1 MMMGTAVLTG
11 TTSCVSDLDQYP
23 HTETTSKDV
32 YTSLANYEAVLGKIY
47 AAMVTSGQGKGG
59 DNKDMESVL
68 NAGSGFDYMR
78 MFINMQEC
86 GTDEF
91 ASTWL
96 TGEQTTGLTYLSW
109 DANDAWVSDMYY
121 RIYYNIALCNE
132 FLRNANNANFSG
144 ADAEK
149 MKEYKAEV
157 RFMRALFYYHAL
169 DFYRNIPMVTENDPV
184 GSYIPPRYTPQQT
197 FDYIESELKD
207 CVGDMLPASTCP
219 YGQASQGAAYTL
231 LAKLYLNSEVYTGV
245 AKYAECKEACEKVMD
260 MGYSLESD
268 YSKLFNAD
276 NDKRTNEIIFALPVS
291 AEHTVSWGSSTYK
304 ELAREHR
311 RQFDIPVIG
320 ITGTNGKTTT
330 KELVSAVLAKKYRV
344 LHTEAN
350 YNNDVGVPR
359 TLLQITPEHEIA
371 VVEMGASH
379 PGDIQQL
386 VDYVEP
392 TCGMITNVG
401 RAHLEGFGS
410 FEGVKRTK
418 GELYDFMRAHGALLF
433 LNESDADLMEMAAE
447 RQFDRVVTYGTDST
461 ADVRGTL
468 ISCAPFLHFSFQ
480 AAAALTPQPL
490 EVRSQLIGSY
500 NMSNMLAAIA
510 IGLHFGVSPQDA
522 AQALEDYQPSN
533 NRSQLTVTDR
543 NRLIVD
549 AYNANPSSMAAAIE
563 NFRLTEA
570 DHKMA
575 ILGDMR
581 ELGEASAEEHQ
592 RIVDLLER
600 DGFHDVWL
608 VGPEFA
614 ATNTAYRTFPDVE
627 AVRRAIAEE
636 LPSGRTILIK
646 GSNGIRLFELPALL

>member
-1 MMMGTAVLTG
+1 MMGTAVLTG

-68 NAGSGFDYMR
+68 NNGSGFDYMR

-132 FLRNANNANFSG
+132 FLRNANSASFSG

-245 AKYAECKEACEKVMD
+245 AKYAECKDACWKVMN

-291 AEHTVSWGSSTYK
+291 AEHTVSWGSSTYLVCGQVSMSNANQNVADYGVTAGWSEFRLRPEFVDKFTQTDIDGNGDKRCKFFTNGQSKDISSMTTETAGYLSEKWRNLKDDGTTASNTADAGVETDFPLFRLADVYLMYAECVARTVEDKDKLDDWAGGSDAESDSRKQGAIYWINKVRERAYGKDENGNPRGQVWK
-304 ELAREHR
+304 ENFSSKDAFLQFILDERARELYHEGYR
-311 RQFDIPVIG
+311 RTDLIRFGEFTTSKYIWQWKGGTHDGQAVDSKYNIYPIPN
-320 ITGTNGKTTT
+320 T
-330 KELVSAVLAKKYRV
+330 EL
-344 LHTEAN
+344 T
-350 YNNDVGVPR
+350 
-359 TLLQITPEHEIA
+359 
-371 VVEMGASH
+371 
-379 PGDIQQL
+379 
-386 VDYVEP
+386 
-392 TCGMITNVG
+392 
-401 RAHLEGFGS
+401 
-410 FEGVKRTK
+410 
-418 GELYDFMRAHGALLF
+418 
-433 LNESDADLMEMAAE
+433 
-447 RQFDRVVTYGTDST
+447 
-461 ADVRGTL
+461 
-468 ISCAPFLHFSFQ
+468 
-480 AAAALTPQPL
+480 
-490 EVRSQLIGSY
+490 
-500 NMSNMLAAIA
+500 
-510 IGLHFGVSPQDA
+510 
-522 AQALEDYQPSN
+522 
-533 NRSQLTVTDR
+533 
-543 NRLIVD
+543 
-549 AYNANPSSMAAAIE
+549 ANP
-563 NFRLTEA
+563 NLHN
-570 DHKMA
+570 D
-575 ILGDMR
+575 
-581 ELGEASAEEHQ
+581 
-592 RIVDLLER
+592 
-600 DGFHDVWL
+600 
-608 VGPEFA
+608 
-614 ATNTAYRTFPDVE
+614 NY
-627 AVRRAIAEE
+627 
-636 LPSGRTILIK
+636 
-646 GSNGIRLFELPALL
+646 

>member
-1 MMMGTAVLTG
+1 MKLKNILYSMMMGTAVLTG

-68 NAGSGFDYMR
+68 NKGAGFDYMR

-132 FLRNANNANFSG
+132 FLRNANSASFSG

-245 AKYAECKEACEKVMD
+245 AKYAECKEACKKVMD

-268 YSKLFNAD
+268 YNKLFNAD

-291 AEHTVSWGSSTYK
+291 AEHTVSWGSSTYLVCGQVSMSNANQNVADYGVTAGWSEFRLRPEFVDKFTQTDIDGNGDKRCKFFTNGQSKDVTSMTDETTGYLSEKWSNLKDDKTTASNTADAGVETDFPLFRLADVYLMYAECVVRTVDNKDEWDNWAGGSDAENTSRKQGAIYWINKVRERAYGKDKGKVWK
-304 ELAREHR
+304 ENFSSKDAFLQFILDERARELYHEGYR
-311 RQFDIPVIG
+311 RTDLIRFGEFTTSKYIWQWKGGTHDGQAVDSKYNIYPIPN
-320 ITGTNGKTTT
+320 T
-330 KELVSAVLAKKYRV
+330 EL
-344 LHTEAN
+344 T
-350 YNNDVGVPR
+350 
-359 TLLQITPEHEIA
+359 
-371 VVEMGASH
+371 
-379 PGDIQQL
+379 
-386 VDYVEP
+386 
-392 TCGMITNVG
+392 
-401 RAHLEGFGS
+401 
-410 FEGVKRTK
+410 
-418 GELYDFMRAHGALLF
+418 
-433 LNESDADLMEMAAE
+433 
-447 RQFDRVVTYGTDST
+447 
-461 ADVRGTL
+461 
-468 ISCAPFLHFSFQ
+468 
-480 AAAALTPQPL
+480 
-490 EVRSQLIGSY
+490 
-500 NMSNMLAAIA
+500 
-510 IGLHFGVSPQDA
+510 
-522 AQALEDYQPSN
+522 
-533 NRSQLTVTDR
+533 
-543 NRLIVD
+543 
-549 AYNANPSSMAAAIE
+549 ANP
-563 NFRLTEA
+563 NLHN
-570 DHKMA
+570 D
-575 ILGDMR
+575 
-581 ELGEASAEEHQ
+581 
-592 RIVDLLER
+592 
-600 DGFHDVWL
+600 
-608 VGPEFA
+608 
-614 ATNTAYRTFPDVE
+614 NY
-627 AVRRAIAEE
+627 
-636 LPSGRTILIK
+636 
-646 GSNGIRLFELPALL
+646 

>member
-1 MMMGTAVLTG
+1 MKLKNILYSMMMGTAVLTG
-11 TTSCVSDLDQYP
+11 ATSCVSDLDQYP

-47 AAMVTSGQGKGG
+47 AAMVTSGQGKDG

-68 NAGSGFDYMR
+68 NKGAGFDYMR

-132 FLRNANNANFSG
+132 FLRNANSASFSG

-207 CVGDMLPASTCP
+207 CVDDMLPASTCP

-291 AEHTVSWGSSTYK
+291 AEHTVSWGSSTYLVCGQVSMSNANQNVADYGVTAGWSEFRLRPEFVDK
-304 ELAREHR
+304 FTQTDIDGSGDKRCKFFTNGQSKDVTSMTDETAGYLSEKWSNLKDDGTTASNTGDAGVDTDFPLFRLADVYLMYAECVVRLHNDWDNWAGGSDAESDSRKKGAIYWINKVRERAYGKGKGQVWSSNFADDDAFLQFILDERARELYHEGYR
-311 RQFDIPVIG
+311 RTDLIRYGQFTTNKYIWQWKGGVHDGQAVDSKYNIYPIPN
-320 ITGTNGKTTT
+320 T
-330 KELVSAVLAKKYRV
+330 EL
-344 LHTEAN
+344 T
-350 YNNDVGVPR
+350 
-359 TLLQITPEHEIA
+359 
-371 VVEMGASH
+371 
-379 PGDIQQL
+379 
-386 VDYVEP
+386 
-392 TCGMITNVG
+392 
-401 RAHLEGFGS
+401 
-410 FEGVKRTK
+410 
-418 GELYDFMRAHGALLF
+418 
-433 LNESDADLMEMAAE
+433 
-447 RQFDRVVTYGTDST
+447 
-461 ADVRGTL
+461 
-468 ISCAPFLHFSFQ
+468 
-480 AAAALTPQPL
+480 
-490 EVRSQLIGSY
+490 
-500 NMSNMLAAIA
+500 
-510 IGLHFGVSPQDA
+510 
-522 AQALEDYQPSN
+522 
-533 NRSQLTVTDR
+533 
-543 NRLIVD
+543 
-549 AYNANPSSMAAAIE
+549 ANP
-563 NFRLTEA
+563 NLHN
-570 DHKMA
+570 D
-575 ILGDMR
+575 
-581 ELGEASAEEHQ
+581 
-592 RIVDLLER
+592 
-600 DGFHDVWL
+600 
-608 VGPEFA
+608 
-614 ATNTAYRTFPDVE
+614 NY
-627 AVRRAIAEE
+627 
-636 LPSGRTILIK
+636 
-646 GSNGIRLFELPALL
+646 

>member
-1 MMMGTAVLTG
+1 MKLKNILYSMMMGTAVLTG

-68 NAGSGFDYMR
+68 NKGAGFDYMR

-132 FLRNANNANFSG
+132 FLRNANSANFSG

-245 AKYAECKEACEKVMD
+245 DKYAECKEACWKVMS
-260 MGYSLESD
+260 MGYSLEDD

-291 AEHTVSWGSSTYK
+291 AEHTVSWGSSTYLVCGQVSMSNANQNVADYGVTAGWSEFRLRPEFVDKFTQSDIDGNGDKRCKFFTNGQSKDVTSMTDETAGYLSEKWSNLKDDKTTASNTADAGVETDFPLFRLADVYLMYAECVVRLHYDWDNWAGGSDATDPTVIASRKQGAIYWINKVRERAYGKDENGNPRGQVWK
-304 ELAREHR
+304 ENFSSKEAFLQFILDERARELYHEGYR
-311 RQFDIPVIG
+311 RTDLIRYGQFTTNKYIWQWKGGTHDGQAVDSKYNIYPIPN
-320 ITGTNGKTTT
+320 T
-330 KELVSAVLAKKYRV
+330 EL
-344 LHTEAN
+344 T
-350 YNNDVGVPR
+350 
-359 TLLQITPEHEIA
+359 
-371 VVEMGASH
+371 
-379 PGDIQQL
+379 
-386 VDYVEP
+386 
-392 TCGMITNVG
+392 
-401 RAHLEGFGS
+401 
-410 FEGVKRTK
+410 
-418 GELYDFMRAHGALLF
+418 
-433 LNESDADLMEMAAE
+433 
-447 RQFDRVVTYGTDST
+447 
-461 ADVRGTL
+461 
-468 ISCAPFLHFSFQ
+468 
-480 AAAALTPQPL
+480 
-490 EVRSQLIGSY
+490 
-500 NMSNMLAAIA
+500 
-510 IGLHFGVSPQDA
+510 
-522 AQALEDYQPSN
+522 
-533 NRSQLTVTDR
+533 
-543 NRLIVD
+543 
-549 AYNANPSSMAAAIE
+549 ANP
-563 NFRLTEA
+563 NLHN
-570 DHKMA
+570 D
-575 ILGDMR
+575 
-581 ELGEASAEEHQ
+581 
-592 RIVDLLER
+592 
-600 DGFHDVWL
+600 
-608 VGPEFA
+608 
-614 ATNTAYRTFPDVE
+614 NY
-627 AVRRAIAEE
+627 
-636 LPSGRTILIK
+636 
-646 GSNGIRLFELPALL
+646 

>member
-59 DNKDMESVL
+59 DNKDMASVL
-68 NAGSGFDYMR
+68 NSGSGFDYMR

-109 DANDAWVSDMYY
+109 DANDAWISDMYY

-132 FLRNANNANFSG
+132 FLRNANSASFSG

-149 MKEYKAEV
+149 LKEYKAEV

-169 DFYRNIPMVTENDPV
+169 DFFRNIPMVTENDPV
-184 GSYIPPRYTPQQT
+184 GSFIPPRYTPQQT

-291 AEHTVSWGSSTYK
+291 AEHTVSWGASTYLVCGQLSMSNANQNVADFGATSGWSEFRLRPEFVDKFTQADIDGDDNGDKRCKFFTNGQSKDITDMTTETAGYLSEKWSNLKDDGTTASNTGDAGVDTDFPLFRLADVYLMYAECVVRTGDDWDNWAGGSDAESDSRKKGAIYWINKVRERAYGIDENGNPKGQVWK
-304 ELAREHR
+304 ENFSSKDAFLQFILDERARELYHEGYR
-311 RQFDIPVIG
+311 RTDLIRYGQFTTNKYIWQWKGGVHDGQAVDSKYNIYPIPN
-320 ITGTNGKTTT
+320 T
-330 KELVSAVLAKKYRV
+330 EL
-344 LHTEAN
+344 T
-350 YNNDVGVPR
+350 
-359 TLLQITPEHEIA
+359 
-371 VVEMGASH
+371 
-379 PGDIQQL
+379 
-386 VDYVEP
+386 
-392 TCGMITNVG
+392 
-401 RAHLEGFGS
+401 
-410 FEGVKRTK
+410 
-418 GELYDFMRAHGALLF
+418 
-433 LNESDADLMEMAAE
+433 
-447 RQFDRVVTYGTDST
+447 
-461 ADVRGTL
+461 
-468 ISCAPFLHFSFQ
+468 
-480 AAAALTPQPL
+480 
-490 EVRSQLIGSY
+490 
-500 NMSNMLAAIA
+500 
-510 IGLHFGVSPQDA
+510 
-522 AQALEDYQPSN
+522 
-533 NRSQLTVTDR
+533 
-543 NRLIVD
+543 
-549 AYNANPSSMAAAIE
+549 ANP
-563 NFRLTEA
+563 NLHN
-570 DHKMA
+570 D
-575 ILGDMR
+575 
-581 ELGEASAEEHQ
+581 
-592 RIVDLLER
+592 
-600 DGFHDVWL
+600 
-608 VGPEFA
+608 
-614 ATNTAYRTFPDVE
+614 NY
-627 AVRRAIAEE
+627 
-636 LPSGRTILIK
+636 
-646 GSNGIRLFELPALL
+646 

>member
-1 MMMGTAVLTG
+1 MKLKNILYSMMMGTAVLTG

-68 NAGSGFDYMR
+68 NNGSGFDYMR

-96 TGEQTTGLTYLSW
+96 TGEQTTGLSYLSW

-132 FLRNANNANFSG
+132 FLRNANSASFSG

-184 GSYIPPRYTPQQT
+184 GSYIPPRYTPQKT

-245 AKYAECKEACEKVMD
+245 AKYAECKEACKKVMD

-291 AEHTVSWGSSTYK
+291 AEHTVSWGSSTY
-304 ELAREHR
+304 
-311 RQFDIPVIG
+311 
-320 ITGTNGKTTT
+320 
-330 KELVSAVLAKKYRV
+330 LVCGQLSMSN
-344 LHTEAN
+344 AN
-350 YNNDVGVPR
+350 Q
-359 TLLQITPEHEIA
+359 T
-371 VVEMGASH
+371 
-379 PGDIQQL
+379 PGDFGAESGWSEFRLRSQF
-386 VDYVEP
+386 VDK
-392 TCGMITNVG
+392 
-401 RAHLEGFGS
+401 F
-410 FEGVKRTK
+410 
-418 GELYDFMRAHGALLF
+418 
-433 LNESDADLMEMAAE
+433 NESDIYAQGEEAKGDKRAKFFTNG
-447 RQFDRVVTYGTDST
+447 QSKDVTSMTDETTGYLSEKWSNLKDDGTKASNTSNDGVET
-461 ADVRGTL
+461 DFPLFRLADVYLMYAECVARLGEDWDNWDGGSDAEAATRKEGAIYYINKVRERAGAADVWKDNFASDADFLQFILDERARELYHEGYRRTDLIRYGEFTTSKYIWQWKGGT
-468 ISCAPFLHFSFQ
+468 HDGQ
-480 AAAALTPQPL
+480 AVDSKYNIYPIPNTELT
-490 EVRSQLIGSY
+490 
-500 NMSNMLAAIA
+500 
-510 IGLHFGVSPQDA
+510 
-522 AQALEDYQPSN
+522 
-533 NRSQLTVTDR
+533 
-543 NRLIVD
+543 
-549 AYNANPSSMAAAIE
+549 ANP
-563 NFRLTEA
+563 NLHN
-570 DHKMA
+570 D
-575 ILGDMR
+575 
-581 ELGEASAEEHQ
+581 
-592 RIVDLLER
+592 
-600 DGFHDVWL
+600 
-608 VGPEFA
+608 
-614 ATNTAYRTFPDVE
+614 NY
-627 AVRRAIAEE
+627 
-636 LPSGRTILIK
+636 
-646 GSNGIRLFELPALL
+646 

>member
-1 MMMGTAVLTG
+1 MKLKNILYSMMMGTAVLTSA
-11 TTSCVSDLDQYP
+11 TSCVSDLDQYP

-68 NAGSGFDYMR
+68 NKGNGFDYMR

-132 FLRNANNANFSG
+132 FLRNANSASFSG

-245 AKYAECKEACEKVMD
+245 PKYTECKEACDKVMS
-260 MGYSLESD
+260 MGYSLED
-268 YSKLFNAD
+268 NYSKLFNAD

-291 AEHTVSWGSSTYK
+291 AEHTVSWGSSTYLVCGQVSMSNANQNVADYGVTAGWSEFRLRPEFVDKFTQTDIDGNGDKRCKFFTNGQSKDISSMTTETAGYLSEKWSNLKDDGTTASNTADAGVETDFPLFRLADVYLMYAECVARTVEDKDKLDDWAGGSDAESDSRKQGAIYWINKVRERAYGKDENGNPRGQVWK
-304 ELAREHR
+304 ENFSSKEAFLQFILDERARELYHEGYR
-311 RQFDIPVIG
+311 RTDLIRYGQFTTNKYIWQWKGGVHDGQAVDSKYNIYPIPN
-320 ITGTNGKTTT
+320 T
-330 KELVSAVLAKKYRV
+330 EL
-344 LHTEAN
+344 T
-350 YNNDVGVPR
+350 
-359 TLLQITPEHEIA
+359 
-371 VVEMGASH
+371 
-379 PGDIQQL
+379 
-386 VDYVEP
+386 
-392 TCGMITNVG
+392 
-401 RAHLEGFGS
+401 
-410 FEGVKRTK
+410 
-418 GELYDFMRAHGALLF
+418 
-433 LNESDADLMEMAAE
+433 
-447 RQFDRVVTYGTDST
+447 
-461 ADVRGTL
+461 
-468 ISCAPFLHFSFQ
+468 
-480 AAAALTPQPL
+480 
-490 EVRSQLIGSY
+490 
-500 NMSNMLAAIA
+500 
-510 IGLHFGVSPQDA
+510 
-522 AQALEDYQPSN
+522 
-533 NRSQLTVTDR
+533 
-543 NRLIVD
+543 
-549 AYNANPSSMAAAIE
+549 ANP
-563 NFRLTEA
+563 NLHN
-570 DHKMA
+570 D
-575 ILGDMR
+575 
-581 ELGEASAEEHQ
+581 
-592 RIVDLLER
+592 
-600 DGFHDVWL
+600 
-608 VGPEFA
+608 
-614 ATNTAYRTFPDVE
+614 NY
-627 AVRRAIAEE
+627 
-636 LPSGRTILIK
+636 
-646 GSNGIRLFELPALL
+646 

>member
-1 MMMGTAVLTG
+1 MKLKNILYSMMMGTAVLTG

-59 DNKDMESVL
+59 DNKDMASVL
-68 NAGSGFDYMR
+68 NSGSGFDYMR

-132 FLRNANNANFSG
+132 FLRNANSASFSG

-245 AKYAECKEACEKVMD
+245 AKYAECKEACWKVMN

-291 AEHTVSWGSSTYK
+291 AEHTVSWGSSTYLVCGQVSMSNANQNVADYGVTAGWSEFRLRPEFVDKFTQTDIDGSGDKRCKFFTNGQSKDVTSMTDETAGYLSEKWSNLKDDKTTASNTADAGVETDFPLFRLADVYLMYAECVVRTGDDWDNWAGGSDAESDSRKKGAIYWINKVRERAYGIDENGNPKGQVWK
-304 ELAREHR
+304 ENFSSKDAFLQFILDERARELYHEGYR
-311 RQFDIPVIG
+311 RTDLIRYGQFTTNKYIWQWKGGVHDGQAVDSKYNIYPIPN
-320 ITGTNGKTTT
+320 T
-330 KELVSAVLAKKYRV
+330 EL
-344 LHTEAN
+344 T
-350 YNNDVGVPR
+350 
-359 TLLQITPEHEIA
+359 
-371 VVEMGASH
+371 
-379 PGDIQQL
+379 
-386 VDYVEP
+386 
-392 TCGMITNVG
+392 
-401 RAHLEGFGS
+401 
-410 FEGVKRTK
+410 
-418 GELYDFMRAHGALLF
+418 
-433 LNESDADLMEMAAE
+433 
-447 RQFDRVVTYGTDST
+447 
-461 ADVRGTL
+461 
-468 ISCAPFLHFSFQ
+468 
-480 AAAALTPQPL
+480 
-490 EVRSQLIGSY
+490 
-500 NMSNMLAAIA
+500 
-510 IGLHFGVSPQDA
+510 
-522 AQALEDYQPSN
+522 
-533 NRSQLTVTDR
+533 
-543 NRLIVD
+543 
-549 AYNANPSSMAAAIE
+549 ANP
-563 NFRLTEA
+563 NLHN
-570 DHKMA
+570 D
-575 ILGDMR
+575 
-581 ELGEASAEEHQ
+581 
-592 RIVDLLER
+592 
-600 DGFHDVWL
+600 
-608 VGPEFA
+608 
-614 ATNTAYRTFPDVE
+614 NY
-627 AVRRAIAEE
+627 
-636 LPSGRTILIK
+636 
-646 GSNGIRLFELPALL
+646 

>member
-11 TTSCVSDLDQYP
+11 TTSCASDLDQYP

-68 NAGSGFDYMR
+68 NKGAGFDYMR

-132 FLRNANNANFSG
+132 FLRNANSASFSG

-219 YGQASQGAAYTL
+219 YGQVSQGAAYTL

-245 AKYAECKEACEKVMD
+245 AKYAECKEACEKVMN
-260 MGYSLESD
+260 MGYSLEPD

-291 AEHTVSWGSSTYK
+291 AEHTVSWGSSTYLICGQVSMSNANQNVADYGVTAGWSEFRLRPEFVDKFTQTDIDGNGDKRCKFFTNGQSKDVTSMTDETAGYLSEKWSNLKDDGTTASNTADAGVETDFPLFRLADVYLMYAECVARTVEDKDKLDDWAGGSDAESDSRKQGAIYWINKVRERAYGKDENGNPRGQVWK
-304 ELAREHR
+304 ENFSSKEAFLQFILDERARELYHEGYR
-311 RQFDIPVIG
+311 RTDLIRYGQFTTNKYIWQWKGGTHDGQAVDSKYNIYPIPN
-320 ITGTNGKTTT
+320 T
-330 KELVSAVLAKKYRV
+330 EL
-344 LHTEAN
+344 T
-350 YNNDVGVPR
+350 
-359 TLLQITPEHEIA
+359 
-371 VVEMGASH
+371 
-379 PGDIQQL
+379 
-386 VDYVEP
+386 
-392 TCGMITNVG
+392 
-401 RAHLEGFGS
+401 
-410 FEGVKRTK
+410 
-418 GELYDFMRAHGALLF
+418 
-433 LNESDADLMEMAAE
+433 
-447 RQFDRVVTYGTDST
+447 
-461 ADVRGTL
+461 
-468 ISCAPFLHFSFQ
+468 
-480 AAAALTPQPL
+480 
-490 EVRSQLIGSY
+490 
-500 NMSNMLAAIA
+500 
-510 IGLHFGVSPQDA
+510 
-522 AQALEDYQPSN
+522 
-533 NRSQLTVTDR
+533 
-543 NRLIVD
+543 
-549 AYNANPSSMAAAIE
+549 ANP
-563 NFRLTEA
+563 NLHN
-570 DHKMA
+570 D
-575 ILGDMR
+575 
-581 ELGEASAEEHQ
+581 
-592 RIVDLLER
+592 
-600 DGFHDVWL
+600 
-608 VGPEFA
+608 
-614 ATNTAYRTFPDVE
+614 NY
-627 AVRRAIAEE
+627 
-636 LPSGRTILIK
+636 
-646 GSNGIRLFELPALL
+646 